1 MAGLQ
6 TEFDFILPKGFIDNS
21 GTMHRKGT
29 MRLATAM
36 DEITPL
42 RDPRVR
48 SNQAYLSIILLSKV
62 VTKLGTLS
70 DIDINTSVMER
81 LFSSDLAYL
90 QGLYNR
96 INASTFDGTICP
108 TCGRPMDIDGQESGD
123 EEAAQPVEVGG

>member
-6 TEFDFILPKGFIDNS
+6 TEFDFILPKGFVDNS
-21 GTMHRKGT
+21 GTLHRKGT

-62 VTKLGTLS
+62 VTKLGTLN
-70 DIDINTSVMER
+70 DIDINTGVMER

-96 INASTFDGTICP
+96 INASTFDGSVCP
-108 TCGRPMDIDGQESGD
+108 TCGRPMEQEGD
-123 EEAAQPVEVGG
+123 AAEGEEAAQPVGMGG